1 MGLDLSLADVAAA
14 VYQYD
19 RCRDSGKPCHHD
31 PNCAER
37 YQAVSVID
45 PWEFRYRQFV
55 DIREGMLLT
64 GMGYEAD
71 IAPWE
76 PYVGT
81 GRGVSDE
88 AAALAWDV
96 AWRSQTTPGRL
107 GIPLFKLGSNDR
119 WIVTAREID
128 EALVAYAK
136 APASHR
142 AELESRPKW
151 VAWLEWL
158 ALSREH
164 GGFEVE

>member
-1 MGLDLSLADVAAA
+1 MGLDLSLVDVAAA
-14 VYQYD
+14 VYQYE

-55 DIREGMLLT
+55 T
-64 GMGYEAD
+64 
-71 IAPWE
+71 
-76 PYVGT
+76 V
-81 GRGVSDE
+81 
-88 AAALAWDV
+88 
-96 AWRSQTTPGRL
+96 
-107 GIPLFKLGSNDR
+107 
-119 WIVTAREID
+119 REID
-128 EALVAYAK
+128 EALAAYAK
-136 APASHR
+136 APESHR